1 MRPILIVVSA
11 PILHLFT
18 RIGKRQKPVLV
29 QTLGPKA
36 AVERFDIRI
45 VGGLAGPREVQR
57 DTPGIRSQI
66 QVTADELRALVDPD
80 RRRMAGLST
89 GPLQHLH
96 PVLTPVAEARID
108 DR

>member
-45 VGGLAGPREVQR
+45 VGGLAGTGEVER
-57 DTPGIRSQI
+57 DTPGIRPQI

-80 RRRMAGLST
+80 RLWITGLRAN
-89 GPLQHLH
+89 PFKRLH
-96 PVLTPVAEARID
+96 DASPR
-108 DR
+108 